1 MIIRAGRLYWVLVA
15 AVLAGAVLLRIA
27 DPFFVQALRLIGFDS
42 YQRLAPQAFD
52 PKLPVRIVDIDEDSL
67 ARIGQWPWPRT
78 TIAELLQKLVA
89 QGAAVV
95 AFDIIFPQPSEPL
108 RRCSLRR

>member
-1 MIIRAGRLYWVLVA
+1 MLIRAGRLYWILVA
-15 AVLAGAVLLRIA
+15 AVLVGALALRIA
-27 DPFFVQALRLIGFDS
+27 DPFFVQALRLIAFDS
-42 YQRLAPQAFD
+42 YQRLAPQTFD

-78 TIAELLQKLVA
+78 TMADLARKLVE

-95 AFDIIFPQPSEPL
+95 AFDRP
-108 RRCSLRR
+108 